1 MPHST
6 DLVEDDQEWDF
17 VSGVEELS
25 LSEKQM
31 SVHVSVPYLI
41 SLNNT
46 ESGSLVPATHYM
58 MKIGNYTREITRHDI
73 EDRNPDFVDH
83 FDEELRFKH
92 NHWPESTKRII
103 IGHILYR
110 DVLKEL
116 KARDPQKR
124 RLLHFISLL
133 KFREHAGRI
142 KAKDLRLAAETE
154 LAHAANDVPFADILR
169 YIVKRPEWCAFDKDD
184 SLLMLLVQR
193 LNAWSVKI
201 PVEEI
206 PQIIMDWPGED
217 VANPAN
223 VILKIAIQLKL
234 EFQVCQQIIRD
245 LAMLP

>member
-25 LSEKQM
+25 LYEKE
-31 SVHVSVPYLI
+31 I
-41 SLNNT
+41 
-46 ESGSLVPATHYM
+46 LVPATYYT

-73 EDRNPDFVDH
+73 EDRNHHFVDH

-92 NHWPESTKRII
+92 NYWPESTKRII
-103 IGHILYR
+103 LGYILYR

-116 KARDPQKR
+116 KAKDPQKR

-142 KAKDLRLAAETE
+142 KALDLRLTAETE
-154 LAHAANDVPFADILR
+154 LAHAASDVPFADILR
-169 YIVKRPEWCAFDKDD
+169 YIVRRPEWSAFDKDN

-201 PVEEI
+201 PDVETS
-206 PQIIMDWPGED
+206 QIIKDWPGKD

-223 VILKIAIQLKL
+223 IILKIAIQLKL
-234 EFQVCQQIIRD
+234 ELQGCQQIIRD
-245 LAMLP
+245 MAMPFP

>member
-25 LSEKQM
+25 LFEKQM

-46 ESGSLVPATHYM
+46 ESGSLVPATHYTI
-58 MKIGNYTREITRHDI
+58 KIGNYTREITRHDI
-73 EDRNPDFVDH
+73 EDRNPDFVDQ

-103 IGHILYR
+103 IGYILYR

-234 EFQVCQQIIRD
+234 ELQVCQQIIRD